1 MKQFILVLA
10 FFCAFAS
17 YSQSKDFK
25 ISGTVVVEGENT
37 PLESATVYLERIK
50 DSTLI
55 TYTISDKNGK
65 FTLEGK
71 AYEKNVNLFIS
82 YVGYKTHKQN
92 VVLDS
97 ENVSLEI
104 IKLQTDANALDEVV
118 VTSRAPITV
127 KKDTLEFNV
136 ASFKTKR
143 DANVEDLLKQL
154 PGVEIDEA
162 GKITVN
168 GKDVNKILVNG
179 KPFFGND
186 PTITTK
192 NLTKELISKV
202 QITDTKSK
210 AQAFTGEEGDGENK
224 TINLTIRE
232 DKNKGV
238 FGRLS
243 AGAGTDERYE
253 FAGML
258 NVFDNDQRIT
268 VLAGGN
274 NTNST
279 GFSFGEIYRM
289 FGSGGNMSFGGG
301 GFSFGGRSF
310 GGGQG
315 QGITTSQ
322 NYGANYADEIN
333 DKLDISADYF
343 YSGSSTENESVTER
357 ENILPD
363 RRYFTSSSSKSYRE
377 ENSHRANLEFE
388 IEIDSTLR
396 IDIEPS
402 FNTSNA
408 KREFSDNEESRDDQ
422 NVLTNESTSS
432 SYVETVGKD
441 FSNEIDVTKKFGSK
455 GAFIRLSLDNDY
467 NNTETDDYLNST
479 TNIYGTA
486 PEDIIRDQ
494 FTDGDRKTK
503 GLSTSLTYRL
513 PLKGKEWYMDVRY
526 SFNNDKRENK
536 VSTYDF
542 NDVNQD
548 YTDFNTALSTDFEY
562 LNRTNT
568 PSVSISHRK
577 DKIFTSFETRY
588 IFRNLSNKDFLRPN
602 LNLERDFEAVEIRS
616 NFRYRF
622 SRKASLRV
630 GYNLSNNSPNLT
642 QLQPFENVS
651 NPLNTV
657 VGNPEL
663 EPTNNHR
670 LYARYHAFDFQKGT
684 GFFGSISA
692 NFRNNEVVSKTTIN
706 DEFVRNTTFANVNGG
721 YNVNSSASYSK
732 SVKIDTVKT
741 FKYRVAISANMNK
754 NINFNNGEQYA
765 SNINSLTP
773 TLELTFDWKDVMQF
787 IPNYNLSF
795 TRRKFDLTA
804 FEDED
809 FIQHSVGIR
818 TATTVPKKL
827 EWRNDIR
834 FNYNPNIAAGFQK
847 SAWFWNAT
855 LAYSVLKD
863 QGAITLKA
871 YDLLNQNTNARRIAT
886 ANYIQDSQSIVL
898 KRYFMLSLSW
908 KFNSMGPQG
917 ESKGRRGGMRMMM
930 H

>member
-1 MKQFILVLA
+1 MKQFIFALA

-17 YSQSKDFK
+17 YSQSKEFK
-25 ISGTVVVEGENT
+25 ISGTVISEAEST
-37 PLESATVYLERIK
+37 PLESATVHLERIK

-55 TYTISDKNGK
+55 TYTISDKDGK

-71 AYEKNVNLFIS
+71 SFDKDLNLFIS
-82 YVGYKTHKQN
+82 YVGYRTHKQKI
-92 VVLDS
+92 VLDK
-97 ENVSLEI
+97 ETITLDD
-104 IKLQTDANALDEVV
+104 IKLQTDDNALDEVV

-186 PTITTK
+186 PAITTK

-202 QITDTKSK
+202 QITDTKTK

-238 FGRLS
+238 FGRVS

-279 GFSFGEIYRM
+279 GFSFGELYRM
-289 FGSGGNMSFGGG
+289 FGSGGNV
-301 GFSFGGRSF
+301 SFGGRGF

-343 YSGSSTENESVTER
+343 YSGSSTENESATER
-357 ENILPD
+357 ENILPN
-363 RRYFTSSSSKSYRE
+363 RRYFTSSNSNSFRDEK
-377 ENSHRANLEFE
+377 SHRANLEFE
-388 IEIDSTLR
+388 VEIDSTLR

-402 FNTSNA
+402 FNTSNV
-408 KREFSDNEESRDDQ
+408 KREFSDSEESRDDQ

-432 SYVETVGKD
+432 SFVETVGKD
-441 FSNEIDVTKKFGSK
+441 FSNELDITKKFGSN
-455 GAFIRLSLDNDY
+455 GAFLRLSLDNDY

-479 TNIYGTA
+479 TNIYGA
-486 PEDIIRDQ
+486 IPEDIIRDQ
-494 FTDGDRKTK
+494 FTDGDRTTK

-513 PLKGKEWYMDVRY
+513 PLKGKEWYMDIRY
-526 SFNNDKRENK
+526 SFNNNRQENK
-536 VSTYDF
+536 VSTFDF
-542 NDVNQD
+542 NNVDQD
-548 YTDFNTALSTDFEY
+548 YTDFNTDLSSDFEY
-562 LNRTNT
+562 VNRTNT
-568 PSVSISHRK
+568 PSISISHRK

-602 LNLERDFEAVEIRS
+602 LSLSRDFEAVEIRS

-622 SRKASLRV
+622 SRTTSLRI

-657 VGNPEL
+657 IGNPNL
-663 EPTNNHR
+663 EPTNNHNVSGR
-670 LYARYHAFDFQKGT
+670 FHSFNVQKGT
-684 GFFGSISA
+684 GIFGFLSA
-692 NFRNNEVVSKTTIN
+692 NFRNNDIVSKTEIDDN
-706 DEFVRNTTFANVNGG
+706 NVRNTTYDNVNGG
-721 YNVNSSASYSK
+721 YNLRSSASYSK

-741 FKYRVAISANMNK
+741 FKYRVALSGSMNK

-765 SNINSLTP
+765 SNINLLTP
-773 TLELTFDWKDVMQF
+773 SLELTFDWKDIMQF
-787 IPNYNLSF
+787 IPSYNLSF
-795 TRRKFDLTA
+795 TKRKFDLTA
-804 FEDED
+804 YEDED
-809 FIQHSVGIR
+809 FVQHSIGLR

-834 FNYNPNIAAGFQK
+834 FNYNPNIAPGFQK

-871 YDLLNQNTNARRIAT
+871 YDLLNQNTNARRVAT
-886 ANYIQDSQSIVL
+886 ANYIQDSQSTVL
-898 KRYFMLSLSW
+898 QRYFMVSFSW
-908 KFNSMGPQG
+908 KFNSMGPQANQG
-917 ESKGRRGGMRMMM
+917 GRRGSFRMMR